1 MKETTNSILR
11 PISEDELKNLISS
24 RMIQRHP
31 LTSILREFVE
41 SGAECS
47 EVNHYYKNSNC
58 ARSAFAHAIMNAG
71 MADIVKVAIRKNRLF
86 LIRLA

>member
-1 MKETTNSILR
+1 MKETTNFILR
-11 PISEDELKNLISS
+11 PVSEDELKNIISS

-31 LTSILREFVE
+31 LTSILRAFVE

-47 EVNHYYKNSNC
+47 EVTHCYKSSRC

-71 MADIVKVAIRKNRLF
+71 MADIVKVVIRKNKLF